1 MNELTSSAFDNLS
14 LDDTAR
20 RVLGPVRDQLIAAVA
35 DGEAAAALEALESE
49 ARIIALDHTI
59 ALGMLVPALCAGLGA
74 LREAIAATDSPEAE
88 EACRRLSAL
97 ERDAVAAVGI
107 GYAAGLE
114 EKVASLTVETERL
127 SPCDAVTG
135 AMKPAEIV
143 EQLALEVNR
152 CQRMDLSLGLVE
164 LAVEGADKAAVKA
177 DNAANECL
185 HRVGATLRDNLRRYD
200 SIGRTAGGEFLIILP
215 DISRRGL
222 LGSVERLRR
231 ELESEAGGDGGPRYL
246 FAMAHF
252 DYVDVGTRE
261 MLAVLDQGMDEA
273 RAGNDPMAYL

>member
-1 MNELTSSAFDNLS
+1 MNELASSTFDKLS

-20 RVLGPVRDQLIAAVA
+20 RVFDPVRRQLIAAVA
-35 DGEAAAALEALESE
+35 DGKSTAALEALEAE
-49 ARIIALDHTI
+49 ARVIALDHTI
-59 ALGMLVPALCAGLGA
+59 AMNALVPAVCAGLGA
-74 LREAIAATDSPEAE
+74 WREAIAASGAAEAE

-107 GYAAGLE
+107 GYVAGLE
-114 EKVASLTVETERL
+114 EKVDGLIVEAERL
-127 SPCDAVTG
+127 SPRDAVTG
-135 AMKPAEIV
+135 AIKPAEIV

-164 LAVEGADKAAVKA
+164 LAVQGTGKATARVCDA
-177 DNAANECL
+177 EPELL
-185 HRVGATLRDNLRRYD
+185 HRIAATLRDNLRRYD
-200 SIGRTAGGEFLIILP
+200 SIGCTEDGEFLIILP

-231 ELESEAGGDGGPRYL
+231 ELTGVTGGDGGQGLL

-273 RAGNDPMAYL
+273 RAGDDPTTYL